1 MKLITLLMLL
11 AAAGE
16 TDLASEDDAAAKG
29 KNKASAAALVTPEE
43 KPALPEKPP
52 LDVSKMPFTRDSIKQ
67 VVEHSLDKIQACYE
81 ETLADMEKPAEG
93 KLMTSFVVTGEG
105 LVKRAK
111 VEWKGTT
118 LKSAKLNACVVDVLN
133 TLTFPKT
140 PDGRDRR
147 MEYPFN
153 LKAVR

>member
-11 AAAGE
+11 AASG
-16 TDLASEDDAAAKG
+16 DDDAAAAKG

-43 KPALPEKPP
+43 KPARPEKPP
-52 LDVSKMPFTRDSIKQ
+52 LDVSKMPFTRDSIKK
-67 VVEHSLDKIQACYE
+67 VVEHNLDKIQECYE
-81 ETLADMEKPAEG
+81 EALLEMDRPQEG
-93 KLMTSFVVTGEG
+93 KLLTSFVVTGEG

-111 VEWKGTT
+111 VERKGTT
-118 LKSAKLNACVVDVLN
+118 LKSSKLNACVVDVLN

-140 PDGRDRR
+140 PDGRIRR
-147 MEYPFN
+147 LEYPFN